1 MKLFVIAIASAVA
14 VIEPIP
20 SVRFEKHGLLPANET
35 RPGGQGAR
43 IPGLARSEPHL
54 KRCKVTDHP

>member
-35 RPGGQGAR
+35 RPGGAG
-43 IPGLARSEPHL
+43 GLESQASL
-54 KRCKVTDHP
+54 DQNLT